1 MYLRKLALAGVFALM
16 GTTAMAACAF
26 ENTTPLKSLTAGFEA
41 WKSATGAMAECG
53 NFTAELDQE
62 FATKQAAAFG
72 ASPSLYHIG
81 GVANE
86 TVVPLI
92 NGGLIRPLDDLVA
105 KYGANLQPNQL
116 IKVDGKIMAIAMMV
130 NTQHLMYRED
140 IFTELGLAV
149 PTTYAEVLTAAEAIK
164 ASGKVEYPLGGT
176 FKAGWNLGE
185 EFVNMYMG
193 LNPVMVNADGTP
205 AINNEAGI
213 QTLEMLKALTAYMHP
228 EYLTSDSTFVQQQF
242 QQGKIAMANLWASRG
257 GAMDDPAESQVVGK
271 INGAAAPAAVA
282 GGAPATTLWW
292 DGIVIA
298 ANITDAEAEAAFQ
311 VALEGID
318 TEMVTAHSD
327 DAIWLIPGYTPGRLA
342 GGAIAT
348 ATATPSAPSYPS
360 TTTQGL
366 MHGALGNQLQAFFTG
381 EKSAA
386 DTLAAV
392 EADYTAAAK
401 EAGVL
406 K

>member
-1 MYLRKLALAGVFALM
+1 MYLSKLVLAGVFALM
-16 GTTAMAACAF
+16 GTTAMATCAF
-26 ENTTPLKSLTAGFEA
+26 QNTVPLKSLTAGFEA
-41 WKSATGAMAECG
+41 WKSATSAMAECG
-53 NFTAELDQE
+53 NFTPELDQE
-62 FATKQAAAFG
+62 FATKQAAAF
-72 ASPSLYHIG
+72 AAKPSLYQIG

-86 TVVPLI
+86 TIVPLI

-105 KYGANLQPNQL
+105 KYGSKLSPNQL

-140 IFTELGLAV
+140 LFKELNLTV
-149 PTTYAEVLTAAEAIK
+149 PTSYDEILKTAEAIK
-164 ASGKVEYPLGGT
+164 TSGKVQYPLGGT
-176 FKAGWNLGE
+176 FKAGWNLAE
-185 EFVNMYMG
+185 EFVNMYLG
-193 LNPVMVNADGTP
+193 LSPSLVNADGTP

-213 QTLEMLKALTAYMHP
+213 KTLEMLKALTAYMDP
-228 EYLTSDSTFVQQQF
+228 EYLTSDSTFVQQQM

-257 GAMDDPAESQVVGK
+257 GAMDDAAESTVVGK
-271 INGAAAPAAVA
+271 ISGAAAPVAMA

-292 DGIVIA
+292 DGFVIA
-298 ANITDAEAEAAFQ
+298 TNINDAEAEAAFQ

-318 TEMVTAHSD
+318 PEMVTVHND
-327 DAIWLIPGYTPGRLA
+327 DAIWLISGYKPGRLA
-342 GGAIAT
+342 QGAVAT
-348 ATATPSAPSYPS
+348 ATATPVPPSYPS

-366 MHGALGNQLQAFFTG
+366 MHSALGNQLQAFFTG